1 MKRTAV
7 ILLFVILPA
16 ALLHAQPGEEDRRFK
31 LAQGYESSGDYK
43 NAARV
48 YRELYE
54 QDPGS
59 NAYFDGLRRTYM
71 AMLQYAELLP
81 LAENRVKKQ
90 PREIELRSLY
100 ANLLHRTGKREEG
113 LGQWRIAM
121 ETRPGDAMTYDVV
134 AQSQIEIK
142 LYHNAIETYRQGRGA
157 IHDPGAFAEQLA
169 ALYGATGQYENAT
182 AEYLILLDTEE
193 FNKGLVMGGLGLF
206 TTNPDGAES
215 AITVVKRRLES
226 QPDHVPYL
234 ELLSWLYTERGN
246 YDGAFEMAKTL
257 DRLRGGRGSDI
268 YAFADKALRERRY
281 ESAIQALDYFKNNYP
296 RENPLQGM
304 VLLSYTRA
312 LEGRYREGTHS
323 RTAATELIEQ
333 YRNVVQENKG
343 SVPAAEALLRMA
355 RLQAD
360 DMNEPKEAIKTIE
373 EIRSDYP
380 NFPSLP
386 EALLL
391 QGDLHLWLGDIA
403 KAGELYDAAARSITP
418 SSMDGD
424 RYRDESALRRAEV
437 LFHTGRFG
445 EAQDAFNELTFNIS
459 SPVANDALAY
469 LFLLQENMGKNDSA
483 LLQYAR
489 GALLLRQHKWKE
501 AMETMDRVAA
511 LGSGSTLVD
520 EALYHK
526 ARAQD
531 AQGDNAGA
539 VATLLGL
546 VRDYSDGTLADRA
559 LYRAAE
565 LTEQR
570 LRDTPKAIEL
580 YTRLLAEYPMST
592 QASSA
597 RARIRSLRG
606 DS

>member
-7 ILLFVILPA
+7 VLLFVMLPA
-16 ALLHAQPGEEDRRFK
+16 ALLHAQRGEEDRRFK

-48 YRELYE
+48 YKELYD

-81 LAENRVKKQ
+81 LAEARVRKQ
-90 PREIELRSLY
+90 PREIDLRALY
-100 ANLLHRTGKREEG
+100 ANLLHRKGKREEG
-113 LGQWRIAM
+113 LEQWRTAM
-121 ETRPGDAMTYDVV
+121 ETRPEDAMTYDVV

-142 LYHNAIETYRQGRGA
+142 LYHNAIETYRQGRSA
-157 IHDPGAFAEQLA
+157 IHEPGAFAEQLA

-182 AEYLILLDTEE
+182 AEYLLLLDAGD

-206 TTNPDGAES
+206 TTNPDGADA
-215 AITVVKRRLES
+215 AITVVKGRLGS
-226 QPDHVPYL
+226 RADHIPYL
-234 ELLSWLYTERGN
+234 ELLSWLYTERGDYN
-246 YDGAFEMAKTL
+246 GAFEMAKTL

-268 YAFADKALRERRY
+268 YAFADRALRERRY
-281 ESAIQALDYFKNNYP
+281 ESAIQALDYFRNNYP
-296 RENPLQGM
+296 RDNPIYGN

-312 LEGRYREGTHS
+312 LEGRYREGAPS
-323 RTAATELIEQ
+323 SSSATELIEQ
-333 YRNVVQENKG
+333 YRSVVRENKG

-355 RLQAD
+355 HLQAD
-360 DMNEPKEAIKTIE
+360 DLNEPEDAIETIE

-380 NFPSLP
+380 KFASLP

-403 KAGELYDAAARSITP
+403 KAGELYDAAARSITA
-418 SSMDGD
+418 SSMDGE

-437 LFHTGRFG
+437 LFHTGSFG
-445 EAQDAFNELTFNIS
+445 KAEDAFNELTLNIS

-489 GALLLRQHKWKE
+489 GTLLMRQHKWKD
-501 AMETMDRVAA
+501 AIETMDRVVT

-539 VATLLGL
+539 VTTLLAL
-546 VRDYSDGTLADRA
+546 VQDHSDGTMADRA

-565 LTEQR
+565 LAEQR
-570 LRDTPKAIEL
+570 LHDTPKAIEL
-580 YTRLLAEYPMST
+580 YTRLLTEYPMST
-592 QASSA
+592 QANSA
-597 RARIRSLRG
+597 RARIRNLRG